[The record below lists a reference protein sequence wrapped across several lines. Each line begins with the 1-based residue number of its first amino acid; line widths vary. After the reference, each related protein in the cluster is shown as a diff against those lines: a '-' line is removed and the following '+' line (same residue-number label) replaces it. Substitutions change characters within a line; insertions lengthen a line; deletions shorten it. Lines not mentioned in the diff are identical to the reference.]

1 MATGTNPDLR
11 YCSQCGHPAAV
22 DEFARFG
29 DTLVCPNC
37 KDKYI
42 QKIREGVAPVQ
53 PLFRYAGFWV
63 RFVAYM
69 IDVIILG
76 VAGSAVQ
83 FLLMGRVLGPLSR
96 VRPDA
101 PPEEALALM
110 GPLLGFAA
118 LGTLINTL
126 IGASYEGF
134 FVSRIGATP
143 GKMALGLRVVR
154 PSGGS
159 VTLGRAVGRY
169 FAKWLSGMILL
180 IGYIMAGFDSEKR
193 AMHDMIC
200 DTRVI
205 KADAP
210 GAVEPLPVGQ
220 V

>member
-101 PPEEALALM
+101 PPEE
-110 GPLLGFAA
+110 
-118 LGTLINTL
+118 
-126 IGASYEGF
+126 
-134 FVSRIGATP
+134 
-143 GKMALGLRVVR
+143 
-154 PSGGS
+154 
-159 VTLGRAVGRY
+159 
-169 FAKWLSGMILL
+169 
-180 IGYIMAGFDSEKR
+180 
-193 AMHDMIC
+193 
-200 DTRVI
+200 
-205 KADAP
+205 
-210 GAVEPLPVGQ
+210 
-220 V
+220 